1 VVEVGLEKARGGL
14 SKQSLGLEDCITGST
29 RQTNE
34 VKGNMYTTD
43 SGIALVVDTMLYSL
57 LIK

>member
-1 VVEVGLEKARGGL
+1 LEKARVGL
-14 SKQSLGLEDCITGST
+14 SKQSLGLEDSKTDST

>member
-14 SKQSLGLEDCITGST
+14 SKQSLGLEDSMTGSA

-43 SGIALVVDTMLYSL
+43 SGITLVVDTML
-57 LIK
+57 

>member
-1 VVEVGLEKARGGL
+1 VVEVGLEKARVGL